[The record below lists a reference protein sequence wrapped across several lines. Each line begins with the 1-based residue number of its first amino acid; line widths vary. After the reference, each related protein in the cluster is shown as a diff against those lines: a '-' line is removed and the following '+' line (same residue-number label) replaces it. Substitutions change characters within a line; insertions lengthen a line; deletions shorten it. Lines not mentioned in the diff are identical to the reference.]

1 MLFRTKKKQ
10 DNDLNKLDRR
20 LVTCGERL
28 RVYISPSKG
37 DAKIEPVANVRM
49 ILLLKIGISLLDFG
63 EALSLEEIQ
72 R

>member
-1 MLFRTKKKQ
+1 MKDKRDLFVF
-10 DNDLNKLDRR
+10 LHESNKLDRR
-20 LVTCGERL
+20 LVICG
-28 RVYISPSKG
+28 SPSKG